1 MKKIFTLIV
10 ACIAAVSAMAQMH
23 GAMNF
28 IGNSEF
34 YLPTMKEQTLTKTVK
49 DAVQVTMNANDQS
62 ITVPD
67 MTYAQMGMTIKSF
80 TISGLTYTMTGSY
93 PTGDMAFEWNADN
106 FTTTT
111 TGTDGK
117 EKTITGSAL
126 KAKYTHTTGELTLE
140 ITFTYGTMPMA
151 LTYSIDGFYTAD
163 NAWGLSGRGTVG
175 NPYRVFDAADFTA
188 MAKNYSATN
197 TGQGEYFLV
206 MNDIDF
212 GGSAENPVQLPAI
225 AKDGNAQIAKI
236 SGGFNGTFDGGNHT
250 ISGIY
255 HTNNGNNAEGKY
267 NGLFSFV
274 DKEGVIKNVI
284 FGKDNY
290 VNSYNYVG
298 AIASINQGTIE
309 NCVNYA
315 DITASNY
322 AAAGICGHMV
332 NSLGTVKNCQNYG
345 NIKAMTYA
353 AGICGSSQSGKT
365 ITEYNYLIEDC
376 TNYGNISTTNGLGSA
391 GIAGSFSGSI
401 KGCTNNGNVDDTNG
415 TSKSKQYTAGIVS
428 CMSYAVALENCT
440 NNGNINGV
448 NKVAGIVGSV
458 MKGDDTAFTVKNC
471 VNNGAVSATGANVA
485 GIIGNSQRSNDV
497 VSVVGCTNNGVV
509 TSAEGIETLGN
520 IRGNESIAVGEG
532 NAKDINLAKL
542 PLDTDNIATGIEDV
556 FAKDNATVSGKYI
569 KNGNIVIVKN
579 GKAYNVVG
587 IEQ

>member
-49 DAVQVTMNANDQS
+49 DDVQVTMNSDYQS

-67 MTYAQMGMTIKSF
+67 MTYAAMGMTIKSF
-80 TISGLTYTMTGSY
+80 TITGLSYTMTGSY
-93 PTGDMAFEWNADN
+93 STGDMAFEWSTDYFA
-106 FTTTT
+106 TKTV
-111 TGTDGK
+111 GTDGN

-126 KAKYTHTTGELTLE
+126 KAKYTHATGEFTLE
-140 ITFTYGTMPMA
+140 ITFKYGAMPMA
-151 LTYSIDGFYTAD
+151 LTYNIDGFYTAD
-163 NAWGLSGRGTVG
+163 NAWGLSGRGTQG
-175 NPYRVFDAADFTA
+175 NPYRIYDAADFTA
-188 MAKNYSATN
+188 LAQNYSTEN
-197 TGQGEYFLV
+197 TGKGEYFLV
-206 MNDIDF
+206 MNDVNF

-255 HTNNGNNAEGKY
+255 HTNNSNSADGKY
-267 NGLFSFV
+267 NGLFGFV

-290 VNSYNYVG
+290 VSSYNYVG
-298 AIASINQGTIE
+298 SIVSVNQGTIE

-315 DITASNY
+315 DITASNF
-322 AAAGICGHMV
+322 AAAGICGYMV
-332 NSLGTVKNCQNYG
+332 NSFGTVKNCQNYG

-353 AGICGSSQSGKT
+353 TGICSGTQSGKS

-376 TNYGNISTTNGLGSA
+376 TNYGNMSTTNGLGSA
-391 GIAGSFSGSI
+391 GIAGSYSGSI
-401 KGCTNNGNVDDTNG
+401 KGCTNNGNVDDMDG
-415 TSKSKQYTAGIVS
+415 TAKSRQYTAGVVA

-440 NNGNINGV
+440 NNGNISGV
-448 NKVAGIVGSV
+448 TRVAGIVAHV
-458 MKGDDTAFTVKNC
+458 LNGDGKAFTVKNC
-471 VNNGAVSATGANVA
+471 INNGAVSATGNNVA
-485 GIIGNSQRSNDV
+485 GIIANSARAKDV
-497 VSVVGCTNNGVV
+497 VSVTGCTNNGVV

-520 IRGNESIAVGEG
+520 IRGSESIAVGEG
-532 NAKDINLAKL
+532 NARDINLEVL
-542 PLDTDNIATGIEDV
+542 PLDTDNIATGIENV
-556 FAKDNATVSGKYI
+556 IAKDNVTVNGKYI
-569 KNGNIVIVKN
+569 KNGKIVIVKN
-579 GKAYNVVG
+579 GKAYNVAGV
-587 IEQ
+587 EQ